1 MKNGKDYNMKYII
14 IDVIEKEIYTYK
26 NQDEMEY
33 SLNSILE
40 TRDNNYKIIRHNFGK
55 IIVIR

>member
-1 MKNGKDYNMKYII
+1 MKYII

-26 NQDEMEY
+26 NKEEMEY

-40 TRDNNYKIIRHNFGK
+40 TRNNNYKIITHNFGK

>member
-1 MKNGKDYNMKYII
+1 MKYII
-14 IDVIEKEIYTYK
+14 VDVKEKEIYTYK
-26 NQDEMEY
+26 SQEEMEC

-40 TRDNNYKIIRHNFGK
+40 TRENNYKIIRHNFGK